1 MTAITLGPRALSGCV
16 GTRRGRSLQDG
27 GPQAGPWG
35 TRAFPNSGPP
45 PSTQARQR
53 ERRTR
58 KRGGGEAKQ
67 AGRPQARGGLGRL
80 GEGRRRAEGA
90 RGEGF

>member
-1 MTAITLGPRALSGCV
+1 MTAITLGPRALLGCV

-35 TRAFPNSGPP
+35 TRALPNSGPP

-58 KRGGGEAKQ
+58 KRGGAKRSRQ
-67 AGRPQARGGLGRL
+67 AGRKHAGASADLGRV
-80 GEGRRRAEGA
+80 GGAQMGA

>member
-1 MTAITLGPRALSGCV
+1 MGHPSIPEFGPTPQHASTAEGEE
-16 GTRRGRSLQDG
+16 DK
-27 GPQAGPWG
+27 
-35 TRAFPNSGPP
+35 
-45 PSTQARQR
+45 
-53 ERRTR
+53 EE
-58 KRGGGEAKQ
+58 GGGEAKQ